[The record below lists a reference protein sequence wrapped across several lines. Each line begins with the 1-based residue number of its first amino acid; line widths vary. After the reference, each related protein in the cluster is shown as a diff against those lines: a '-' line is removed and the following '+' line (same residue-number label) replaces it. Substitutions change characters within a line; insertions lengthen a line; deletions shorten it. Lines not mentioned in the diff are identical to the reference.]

1 MAISYIAV
9 GALSTHADTVT
20 PAYPAGATVG
30 RLAVLQV
37 VSAHT
42 DDSIPSAPSGWTLID
57 SLGGTSGV
65 FGVGTGPRRL
75 TFFARVLLGSDATP
89 TTKIPSGTT
98 GSLIAG
104 RIHVLSRSAGTGWR
118 WASSTGEDTSSGT
131 GFSAVTTTALTWA
144 AGDFVILG
152 YGLPLSTS
160 SLSAEAVTATG
171 ITFGSV
177 TEQSDDSITDGHD
190 ARMASATCSVSSGS
204 GTQAPT
210 VAATLSSA
218 TIGVAGVLRLREAS
232 AAIAATAQTVSPPRV
247 LASVT
252 GMLAEN
258 IVAATI
264 YRVLGT
270 TRTPVRA
277 ASDVDVTGQAALLR
291 VDAEQPFGVAV
302 SYAADL
308 EDVNGAVWT
317 VTSGTIT
324 STVTSDV
331 ISDAIR
337 GVGASVTI
345 ASWPEKK
352 RDRDA
357 TQFNVG
363 GRIVVVGKKR
373 SAASATVTV
382 RTETTEAG
390 DALQDVLDE
399 ATEGIILIRKQ
410 TTMAGV
416 DGYLVALSDTEDRNW
431 YNATRRWSLD
441 SVETEAWPD
450 VLEAAGFTLQDIAD
464 NYTTLK
470 DISDA
475 NATLLILAQR
485 DFGV

>member
-9 GALSTHADTVT
+9 GALSTHADTIT

-42 DDSIPSAPSGWTLID
+42 DDSIPSAPSGWTLIE

-98 GSLIAG
+98 GSLVAG

-152 YGLPLSTS
+152 YGLPLSTA
-160 SLSAEAVTATG
+160 SLSAEAITATG

-357 TQFNVG
+357 SQFNVG
-363 GRIVVVGKKR
+363 GRIVVVGRPR
-373 SAASATVTV
+373 SSPSATVTV

>member
-1 MAISYIAV
+1 MAISYVAV
-9 GALSTHADTVT
+9 GALSTHADTIT

-37 VSAHT
+37 VSAHQ
-42 DDSIPSAPSGWTLID
+42 DDSIPSAPSGWTLVE
-57 SLGGTSGV
+57 SLGGTSGS

-75 TFFARVLLGSDATP
+75 TWFTRVLLGSDATP

-98 GSLIAG
+98 GSLVAG

-118 WASSTGEDTSSGT
+118 WASSTGEDTTSGT

-144 AGDFVILG
+144 AGDFAVLG
-152 YGLPLSTS
+152 YGVPLSTA
-160 SLSAEAVTATG
+160 SLSAEAITATG

-218 TIGVAGVLRLREAS
+218 SIGVAGVLRLREAS

-258 IVAATI
+258 IVKATI

-308 EDVNGAVWT
+308 TDVVGNVWT
-317 VTSGTIT
+317 VASGSIT
-324 STVTSDV
+324 STVTADV

-357 TQFNVG
+357 SQFNIN

-373 SAASATVTV
+373 SSASATVTV
-382 RTETTEAG
+382 RTETEEAG
-390 DALQDVLDE
+390 DSLQDVLDE
-399 ATEGIILIRKQ
+399 ATEGIVLIRKQ
-410 TTMAGV
+410 STLAGV
-416 DGYLVALSDTEDRNW
+416 DGYLVVLSDAEDRNW

-441 SVETEAWPD
+441 SVETEPWPD

-470 DISDA
+470 DVSDA

>member
-1 MAISYIAV
+1 M
-9 GALSTHADTVT
+9 
-20 PAYPAGATVG
+20 
-30 RLAVLQV
+30 
-37 VSAHT
+37 
-42 DDSIPSAPSGWTLID
+42 
-57 SLGGTSGV
+57 
-65 FGVGTGPRRL
+65 
-75 TFFARVLLGSDATP
+75 
-89 TTKIPSGTT
+89 
-98 GSLIAG
+98 
-104 RIHVLSRSAGTGWR
+104 
-118 WASSTGEDTSSGT
+118 
-131 GFSAVTTTALTWA
+131 
-144 AGDFVILG
+144 
-152 YGLPLSTS
+152 
-160 SLSAEAVTATG
+160 
-171 ITFGSV
+171 
-177 TEQSDDSITDGHD
+177 
-190 ARMASATCSVSSGS
+190 
-204 GTQAPT
+204 
-210 VAATLSSA
+210 
-218 TIGVAGVLRLREAS
+218 
-232 AAIAATAQTVSPPRV
+232 
-247 LASVT
+247 
-252 GMLAEN
+252 
-258 IVAATI
+258 
-264 YRVLGT
+264 
-270 TRTPVRA
+270 
-277 ASDVDVTGQAALLR
+277 
-291 VDAEQPFGVAV
+291 
-302 SYAADL
+302 
-308 EDVNGAVWT
+308 NGAVWT

-337 GVGASVTI
+337 GVGAAVRI